1 MKVFIAI
8 CFILAAFCG
17 LMSFTLK
24 SGESYER
31 ERIYNKCLVEQQ
43 NKLYIEAVNICKE
56 RVK

>member
-1 MKVFIAI
+1 MKEFIVF

-17 LMSFTLK
+17 IMALTAK
-24 SGESYER
+24 AGAKDEQ